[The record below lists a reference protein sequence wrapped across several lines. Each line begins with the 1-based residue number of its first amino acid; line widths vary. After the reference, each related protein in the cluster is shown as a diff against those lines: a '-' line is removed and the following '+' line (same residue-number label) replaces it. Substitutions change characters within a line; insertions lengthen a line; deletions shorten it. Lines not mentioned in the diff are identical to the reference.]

1 MGMIW
6 FRDFG
11 ATFHPITRIGFPN
24 VSSNMGW
31 LDMTCLILD
40 EWKNSITWDGWTV
53 SYSSNYN
60 SMKCAR
66 KMQFTFLPVDLL
78 IFNDLFCLT
87 LVWCSIFPSF
97 ASSILLEVPFLMP
110 FLSFS
115 DAIWT
120 SCYCRCFESYH
131 GNPTATISTS
141 WTDVFGKYS
150 KIYFIP
156 TDWLNLHI
164 EGYGFW
170 TMFLY
175 CSLSE
180 TGVRIFNS
188 WYHMLRS
195 PVFSWKV
202 WVPVQRRKGS
212 SEMI

>member
-1 MGMIW
+1 
-6 FRDFG
+6 
-11 ATFHPITRIGFPN
+11 
-24 VSSNMGW
+24 
-31 LDMTCLILD
+31 MTCLILD

-131 GNPTATISTS
+131 RNPTATISTS
-141 WTDVFGKYS
+141 WTDVFGIFFQ
-150 KIYFIP
+150 IYFIP

-164 EGYGFW
+164 EGYVFEPYVYIWFPRKLGSGFSIPAYHCCVHP
-170 TMFLY
+170 FFHGRCECQY
-175 CSLSE
+175 
-180 TGVRIFNS
+180 RDARAPQR
-188 WYHMLRS
+188 WY
-195 PVFSWKV
+195 
-202 WVPVQRRKGS
+202 
-212 SEMI
+212 